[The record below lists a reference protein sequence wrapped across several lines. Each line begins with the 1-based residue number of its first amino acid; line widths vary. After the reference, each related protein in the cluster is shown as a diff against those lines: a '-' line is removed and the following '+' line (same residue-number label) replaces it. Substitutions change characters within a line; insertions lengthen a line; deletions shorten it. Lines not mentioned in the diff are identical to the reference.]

1 MAYRYL
7 NLETS
12 GLMNRFRAFKT
23 SSTKVGVLTNDH
35 LLRRSENTGAFVDRE
50 KKTPINSPVV
60 PATEDHGPHHPKTSN
75 PRNRNKSVRFEES
88 EKPEK
93 TVFGHR
99 TSSSIYENS
108 KTLFSIPTF
117 ENMTRNGES
126 VNDEPMAKQSLGKE
140 TKSQQ
145 LRRLV
150 SKSRTRPTTAHP
162 SKRRTRS
169 LKNIADDGDAPRL
182 SKSLGKTLEQATRSQ
197 RRRPKGAHHQNHPML
212 IPGAVDPES
221 EDELGEHTATERPAN
236 SPKLTFLPG
245 TISQIEI
252 F

>member
-1 MAYRYL
+1 
-7 NLETS
+7 
-12 GLMNRFRAFKT
+12 MNRFRAFKT
-23 SSTKVGVLTNDH
+23 SSTKVGVLRNDH

-60 PATEDHGPHHPKTSN
+60 PATEDHGPHRPKTSN
-75 PRNRNKSVRFEES
+75 PRNRNKSVRFEASDS
-88 EKPEK
+88 EKPQK
-93 TVFGHR
+93 TVFGPR
-99 TSSSIYENS
+99 TSTSIYENS
-108 KTLFSIPTF
+108 KTLFSVPTF
-117 ENMTRNGES
+117 ETMTRHEES
-126 VNDEPMAKQSLGKE
+126 DNDEPMVQQSLGKE

-169 LKNIADDGDAPRL
+169 LKNFADDDDAPRL
-182 SKSLGKTLEQATRSQ
+182 SKSLGKTLEQAPRSK

-212 IPGAVDPES
+212 IPGAVDPEIG
-221 EDELGEHTATERPAN
+221 DELEELATNRTEAHAATERPAN

-245 TISQIEI
+245 TTTISQIEI